1 MDFQSYKQFRSELL
15 QQRCL
20 LRLDCMNPVQALST
34 WVPKT
39 PEPSP
44 QAGTSIDRTLLLWE
58 KATGMALHPGRTVI
72 GRGVRDLLA
81 ATFTSVVKKD
91 EDLWLPEDVYPV
103 YGKLAVD
110 AGLTARTFPTLPQPK
125 FDLLTQSAECAT
137 VVLPVPLSPLG
148 RVPNQSECDALL
160 GWLRGS
166 PHRFLIIDAVYT
178 FDFEKSRSF
187 MDLFLGGN
195 GDQCMALW
203 SCSKSWLLPKSLGIA
218 VTPSRLTPTLAD
230 HVAPPSRSDLGRI
243 NSTLESQPDLWSRQ
257 QKAFTFEWQ
266 RLAPI
271 IRSVNRIWEPPP
283 SGYLSVLDV
292 PFNSLLNEHGIL
304 SVPGSVFGAKHDDL
318 SIVTC
323 LHDLPQHA
331 TAIGI

>member
-1 MDFQSYKQFRSELL
+1 MDFESYKRFRSELL

-34 WVPKT
+34 WIAKT
-39 PEPSP
+39 PELGP
-44 QAGTSIDRTLLLWE
+44 QANANIDRTLLLWE
-58 KATGMALHPGRTVI
+58 EATGMALHPARTVI

-81 ATFTSVVKKD
+81 ATFTSVVKKG

-103 YGKLAVD
+103 YGKLAMD
-110 AGLTARTFPTLPQPK
+110 AGLTARTFPTLPRPK
-125 FDLLTQSAECAT
+125 FDFLTHSAECAT

-148 RVPNQSECDALL
+148 RLPDKSESNALL

-166 PHRFLIIDAVYT
+166 PRRLLVIDAVYT

-195 GDQCMALW
+195 GDQCIALW
-203 SCSKSWLLPKSLGIA
+203 SCSKSWLLPQSLGIA
-218 VTPSRLTPTLAD
+218 MTPSRLAPTLAD
-230 HVAPPSRSDLGRI
+230 HVVPPSHSDLGKI
-243 NSTLESQPDLWSRQ
+243 NSALESQPDLWSLQ

-271 IRSVNRIWEPPP
+271 IRSVDRNWEPPP
-283 SGYLSVLDV
+283 SGYFSVLEV
-292 PFNSLLNEHGIL
+292 PFSSLLNEHGIL
-304 SVPGSVFGAKHDDL
+304 SVPLSVFGGKHDDF

>member
-1 MDFQSYKQFRSELL
+1 
-15 QQRCL
+15 
-20 LRLDCMNPVQALST
+20 MNPVQALST
-34 WVPKT
+34 WIAKT
-39 PEPSP
+39 PELGP
-44 QAGTSIDRTLLLWE
+44 QANANIDRTLLLWE
-58 KATGMALHPGRTVI
+58 EATGMALHPARTVI

-81 ATFTSVVKKD
+81 ATFTSVVKKG

-103 YGKLAVD
+103 YGKLAMD
-110 AGLTARTFPTLPQPK
+110 TGLTARTFPTLPRPK
-125 FDLLTQSAECAT
+125 FDFLTHSAECAT

-148 RVPNQSECDALL
+148 RLPDKSESDALL

-166 PHRFLIIDAVYT
+166 PRRLLVIDAVYT

-195 GDQCMALW
+195 GDQCIALW
-203 SCSKSWLLPKSLGIA
+203 SCSKSWLLPQSLGIA
-218 VTPSRLTPTLAD
+218 MTPSRLAPTLAD
-230 HVAPPSRSDLGRI
+230 HVVPPSHSDLGKI
-243 NSTLESQPDLWSRQ
+243 NSALESQPDLWSLQ

-271 IRSVNRIWEPPP
+271 IRSVDRNWEPPP
-283 SGYLSVLDV
+283 SGYFSVLEV
-292 PFNSLLNEHGIL
+292 PFSSLLNEHGIL
-304 SVPGSVFGAKHDDL
+304 SVPLSVFGGKHDDF

>member
-1 MDFQSYKQFRSELL
+1 VDFESYKRFRSELL

-34 WVPKT
+34 WIAKT
-39 PEPSP
+39 PELGP
-44 QAGTSIDRTLLLWE
+44 QANANIDRTLLLWE
-58 KATGMALHPGRTVI
+58 EATGMALHPARTVI

-81 ATFTSVVKKD
+81 ATFTSVVKKG

-103 YGKLAVD
+103 YGKLAMD
-110 AGLTARTFPTLPQPK
+110 AGLTARTFPTLPRPK
-125 FDLLTQSAECAT
+125 FDFLTHSAECAT

-148 RVPNQSECDALL
+148 RLPDKSESDALL

-166 PHRFLIIDAVYT
+166 PRRLLVIDAVYT

-195 GDQCMALW
+195 GDQCIALW
-203 SCSKSWLLPKSLGIA
+203 SCSKSWLLPQSLGIA
-218 VTPSRLTPTLAD
+218 MTPSRLAPTLAD
-230 HVAPPSRSDLGRI
+230 HVVPPSHSDLGKI
-243 NSTLESQPDLWSRQ
+243 NSTLESQPDLWSLQ

-271 IRSVNRIWEPPP
+271 IRSVDRNWEPPP
-283 SGYLSVLDV
+283 SGYFSVLEV
-292 PFNSLLNEHGIL
+292 PFSSLLNEHGIL
-304 SVPGSVFGAKHDDL
+304 SVPLSVFGGKHDDF

>member
-1 MDFQSYKQFRSELL
+1 VDFESYRQFRSELL

-20 LRLDCMNPVQALST
+20 LRLDCMNPVQAFST
-34 WVPKT
+34 WIPKT
-39 PEPSP
+39 PEPGP
-44 QAGTSIDRTLLLWE
+44 QGGTRIDRTLLLWE
-58 KATGMALHPGRTVI
+58 KATGMALNPGRTVI

-81 ATFTSVVKKD
+81 ATFTSVLKKD

-110 AGLTARTFPTLPQPK
+110 AGLTARTFPTLPEPE
-125 FDLLTQSAECAT
+125 FRFLTQSAERAT

-148 RVPNQSECDALL
+148 RLPDQFESDALL

-166 PHRFLIIDAVYT
+166 PHRLLIIDAVYT

-187 MDLFLGGN
+187 LDLFLGQN
-195 GDQCMALW
+195 GDQCIALW

-218 VTPSRLTPTLAD
+218 VTPRRLTPTLAD
-230 HVAPPSRSDLGRI
+230 HVARPSHSDLGRI
-243 NSTLESQPDLWSRQ
+243 DSTLENQPDLWSRQ
-257 QKAFTFEWQ
+257 QKAFTLQWR

-271 IRSVNRIWEPPP
+271 IHSINRNWEPPP
-283 SGYLSVLDV
+283 SGYFSVLDV
-292 PFNSLLNEHGIL
+292 PFSSLLNEHGIL
-304 SVPGSVFGAKHDDL
+304 SVPGSVFGAKRDDL